1 MNSSCFHS
9 CAYFFTHMQNIYMLV
24 YVCVCVSIQRE
35 REIRQ
40 DSRGGG
46 IISKKLGSVEKSE

>member
-1 MNSSCFHS
+1 MFSFMCLFFHS
-9 CAYFFTHMQNIYMLV
+9 YAEHIYACIC
-24 YVCVCVSIQRE
+24 VCVCVYTERE